1 MQVDD
6 ITLHDLSILGNNETI
21 AIWQQLNFTHTDGGR
36 QYLKKILQEP
46 LNNIAA
52 IQDVQ
57 NTIQQLLQIETDW
70 PVTITN
76 GTIMVLEKYFETP
89 VDSFK
94 PVPDPFSAWL
104 YATLKKGDYSLI
116 KYSVEHTISFLQGLQ
131 QITILLGNGNSKLL
145 STWMQTIQIQLSK
158 PWAQKMLQFKKEK
171 PLTKVEV
178 LTYGHFIQHHFKS
191 GIEELIEIYNKLDAY
206 LSLAIA
212 TKKFSFHFP
221 DFKECNEPFIRA
233 EALYHLQLNTPVPYT
248 IALERNQNF
257 LFLTGANMGGK
268 STFIKAVG
276 VCIYLAHIGMAVP
289 ASKMELSLF
298 DGLISN
304 INLTDNI
311 TKGESYFFN
320 EVHRI
325 KKTIEK
331 ISDGRKWLV
340 LIDELFKGTN
350 QQDAVKC
357 SISVIEGLR
366 KMNNALFILSTHLYE
381 IGHELKTHSN
391 IQFKYF
397 QTSIEN
403 DQLIFS
409 YQLQDGISNDRLGYL
424 IMRKE
429 GVVDLLN
436 KL

>member
-116 KYSVEHTISFLQGLQ
+116 KYSVEHTISFLQGLE
-131 QITILLGNGNSKLL
+131 QITGLLGHANSKLL
-145 STWMQTIQIQLSK
+145 STCIQTIQVMLSK
-158 PWAQKMLQFKKEK
+158 PLVQEMLQLKRDK
-171 PLTKVEV
+171 PLTKAQV
-178 LTYGHFIQHHFKS
+178 LTYGHFIQHHFKKA
-191 GIEELIEIYNKLDAY
+191 IEELIEIYNKLDAY

-212 TKKFSFHFP
+212 IKKFSFHFP
-221 DFKECNEPFIRA
+221 DFIESNDPYIRA
-233 EALYHLQLNTPVPYT
+233 EALYHLQLNKPIPYT
-248 IALERNQNF
+248 ITLEQNKNF

-268 STFIKAVG
+268 STFIKAIG
-276 VCIYLAHIGMAVP
+276 VCVYLAHVGMAVP
-289 ASKMELSLF
+289 AFKMQLSLF

-331 ISDGRKWLV
+331 ISNGRKWLV

-350 QQDAVKC
+350 QQDAIKC

-366 KMNNALFILSTHLYE
+366 KMKNALFILSTHLYE
-381 IGHELKTHSN
+381 IGHELQNHSN

-397 QTSIEN
+397 ETSIEN

-409 YQLQDGISNDRLGYL
+409 YQLKEGISNDRLGYL